1 VEAVEEGTTALL
13 SEERDVAGLA
23 ENIAQLLE
31 NPTLRHNMGVE
42 GRMRVEKHFDVR
54 KQCAKL
60 ESIYAEL
67 S

>member
-1 VEAVEEGTTALL
+1 M
-13 SEERDVAGLA
+13 AGLTD
-23 ENIAQLLE
+23 NIASLLE
-31 NPTLRHNMGVE
+31 NSRLRHNMGVE
-42 GRMRVEKHFDVR
+42 GRRRVEQNFDVR